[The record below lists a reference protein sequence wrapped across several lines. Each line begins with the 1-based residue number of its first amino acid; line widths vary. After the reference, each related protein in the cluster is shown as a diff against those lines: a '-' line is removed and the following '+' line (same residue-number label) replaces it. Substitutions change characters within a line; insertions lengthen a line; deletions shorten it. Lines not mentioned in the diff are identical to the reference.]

1 VLPYGWDPP
10 GQTNPAMRK
19 KKMLK
24 WESAAVSI
32 FGPSLVKFPRRRILE
47 PLQRVAE
54 ESAASMK
61 LVVEELATTSE
72 ARIGWSHLD

>member
-1 VLPYGWDPP
+1 
-10 GQTNPAMRK
+10 MRK